1 MNPSE
6 TKVTTDVTDKGTE
19 PAEAAEPVEPV
30 AAKPEEQADEQ
41 ADEKADEKADE
52 QAVTAE
58 HDAEGAETADAE
70 TDDVTGPDEAP
81 RASSGLGTA
90 AAAVVS
96 AGLGIVALSGSWVG
110 RVAAERQ
117 NLAGQIETSQGGTP
131 ADQISAIY
139 GDAWHSTAMV
149 NGIFALVALIVGL
162 AVLVLPQKTGWV
174 RAVGVA
180 GAVLGVLGLIVSAGM
195 YFDLFLSLPSAP
207 AAPAPGS

>member
-6 TKVTTDVTDKGTE
+6 TKVTTDATDKGAE
-19 PAEAAEPVEPV
+19 PAEQTEPTEAA
-30 AAKPEEQADEQ
+30 AATTDKKSDET
-41 ADEKADEKADE
+41 ADEKA
-52 QAVTAE
+52 VTGE
-58 HDAEGAETADAE
+58 HEAEGAEASDAE
-70 TDDVTGPDEAP
+70 NENETENESDAEAGQDEAP
-81 RASSGLGTA
+81 RASSGLGAA

-117 NLAGQIETSQGGTP
+117 NLVGQIETSQGTP
-131 ADQISAIY
+131 ADQITAIY

-149 NGIFALVALIVGL
+149 NGIFALVALIVGI
-162 AVLVLPQKTGWV
+162 AVLAWPQKAGWV
-174 RAVGVA
+174 RAVAVA

-195 YFDLFLSLPSAP
+195 YFDLFLSLPTAP